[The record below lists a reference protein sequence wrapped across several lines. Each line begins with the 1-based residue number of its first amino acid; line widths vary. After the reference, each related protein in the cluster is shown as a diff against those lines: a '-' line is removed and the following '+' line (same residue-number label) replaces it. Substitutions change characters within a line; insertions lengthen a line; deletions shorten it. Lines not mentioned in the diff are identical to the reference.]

1 MRVKLFTFRYSASL
15 RGFDDTP
22 LADFVRDREVV
33 AFREHFFTVNEVPH
47 LACVVHYQDGVVPP
61 AAIEAAREI
70 PRRARKDSKR
80 NGAPDPCEG
89 LDESERALFN
99 TLREW
104 RSDIS
109 RDEGLPPYLIL
120 TNKQLVAIVRK
131 RPDSPTA
138 LGNLDG
144 IGPGKI
150 ERYGAAIL
158 ERVATNP
165 TAVRARG
172 VNEETP
178 SEASRTLAQPDPGV
192 GAMDPVAASA
202 ATPAPNS
209 DASTPDAPVSD
220 PPVAEVTP

>member
-1 MRVKLFTFRYSASL
+1 MRVKLFTFRYSATL
-15 RGFDDTP
+15 GGFDDTP

-120 TNKQLVAIVRK
+120 TNKQLVAVVRK

-138 LGNLDG
+138 LGHVDG
-144 IGPGKI
+144 IGPGKV

-172 VNEETP
+172 RAEEAP
-178 SEASRTLAQPDPGV
+178 NAASPTSARPDPNVGPADTGV
-192 GAMDPVAASA
+192 ASA
-202 ATPAPNS
+202 ATAVP
-209 DASTPDAPVSD
+209 DADVSAPDAPVSD
-220 PPVAEVTP
+220 PPVAEVTQ